1 MKLRFL
7 GQTYTR
13 SQVHIET
20 ISSDY
25 IACFRG
31 QNYYLRVPVMNHQVI
46 NKKARNKI
54 SSSASIRKYRGVS
67 YIVERKNPLLP
78 EPQEF
83 AVRE

>member
-13 SQVHIET
+13 SQVHLET

-31 QNYYLRVPVMNHQVI
+31 QNYYLRVPVMN
-46 NKKARNKI
+46 NKARNKI